1 MLFSAVLN
9 VLMLTSSVYML
20 QVYDRVLTS
29 GSIETL
35 LYLTI
40 IAVAALLL
48 LSLLDTLR
56 SRMLDR
62 VSNWLEM
69 SVSPIAFRR
78 ALDAVSANVITRVK
92 ACGIWELSAHSS
104 APGSPPCSM
113 CPGSRSI
120 SAWSISCTP

>member
-62 VSNWLEM
+62 VSN
-69 SVSPIAFRR
+69 
-78 ALDAVSANVITRVK
+78 
-92 ACGIWELSAHSS
+92 
-104 APGSPPCSM
+104 
-113 CPGSRSI
+113 
-120 SAWSISCTP
+120 

>member
-1 MLFSAVLN
+1 MFCPTLSGGADAPLTGVMLFSAVLN

-40 IAVAALLL
+40 IAAAALLL

-69 SVSPIAFRR
+69 RVRPVRVPQGARR
-78 ALDAVSANVITRVK
+78 QSLPTR
-92 ACGIWELSAHSS
+92 L
-104 APGSPPCSM
+104 PG
-113 CPGSRSI
+113 
-120 SAWSISCTP
+120 